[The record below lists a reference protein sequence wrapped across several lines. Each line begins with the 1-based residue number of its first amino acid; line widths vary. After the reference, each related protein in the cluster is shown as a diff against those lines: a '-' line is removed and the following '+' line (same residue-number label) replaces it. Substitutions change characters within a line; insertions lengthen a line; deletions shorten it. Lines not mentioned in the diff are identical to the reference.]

1 MPIYPLLTG
10 PLTVGRVTVPIVD
23 LPAHLSGTRVVQ
35 LSDFHFDGLRL
46 PPPLLQ
52 AAIAQ
57 CNALDPDLVVLTGD
71 FVTKD
76 PRPIYPLAEALSQ
89 LRSRHGVYAVLG
101 NHDDVTPAG
110 RRMIMDGLQQSRG
123 NGAVERDRLPPGATL
138 PYGRAGGSVVG
149 SPASSDLIRPNSPRN
164 PPAVAGPQPR
174 HRRPAGGLTG
184 WICNCRVTPTAGKSC
199 CPAGGRYRSAIRRLR
214 PYFPGWVRRHVPYL
228 SDRCDR
234 VTLHWQWASG
244 LHAIP
249 GAQDVPSPPNP
260 GRYLYVNRGLG
271 TYLPGRWRC
280 PPEVTLLTLV
290 ANGDWVTG

>member
-89 LRSRHGVYAVLG
+89 LRSRQGVYAVLG
-101 NHDDVTPAG
+101 NHDDVTPEG
-110 RRMIMDGLQQSRG
+110 RQMILDGLQRG
-123 NGAVERDRLPPGATL
+123 RGDGAVERDRLPPGATF
-138 PYGRAGGSVVG
+138 PHGRAGGSVVG
-149 SPASSDLIRPNSPRN
+149 SPASGGLVRPNSPRN

-174 HRRPAGGLTG
+174 HRRPPGGLAG
-184 WICNCRVTPTAGKSC
+184 WICNCRATPTAGKSC
-199 CPAGGRYRSAIRRLR
+199 CPAGDRYPSSSAGCA
-214 PYFPGWVRRHVPYL
+214 PTFPVGY
-228 SDRCDR
+228 
-234 VTLHWQWASG
+234 G
-244 LHAIP
+244 
-249 GAQDVPSPPNP
+249 GM
-260 GRYLYVNRGLG
+260 
-271 TYLPGRWRC
+271 C
-280 PPEVTLLTLV
+280 PT
-290 ANGDWVTG
+290 